1 MDQITK
7 ALFFPASLAQRVV
20 FEKSWPEVGATL
32 LEGNEFL
39 SNVYSVCIR
48 RCRRRIKE
56 SKLTKARESEEAAMG
71 KATSKTKRKD

>member
-7 ALFFPASLAQRVV
+7 ALFFPASFAQRVV

-32 LEGNEFL
+32 LEGNESP
-39 SNVYSVCIR
+39 SNVYNVCIR
-48 RCRRRIKE
+48 RCRRIKE
-56 SKLTKARESEEAAMG
+56 SKLGKARKSGEVAVG

>member
-48 RCRRRIKE
+48 RIKE
-56 SKLTKARESEEAAMG
+56 E
-71 KATSKTKRKD
+71 